1 MSGMDS
7 KEYQLALARTRQAMH
22 VHKAVGFMNTSNS
35 ARQALPEQFGHT
47 AIPAQ
52 LCCNDKACPYLK
64 PDLACRAVVELQ
76 RAMQENS
83 IARCPILGAQHEGSA
98 VSPLSILLVN
108 TGYQRVQASRAC
120 PSFASACCDC
130 SITHTVSLDWS
141 HRNVFQSLA
150 CAL

>member
-35 ARQALPEQFGHT
+35 ARQALPELSSHAAT
-47 AIPAQ
+47 PAQ
-52 LCCNDKACPYLK
+52 LYCNDKPFLPE

-98 VSPLSILLVN
+98 VSPICILLVN
-108 TGYQRVQASRAC
+108 TRYQRGASLRRLC
-120 PSFASACCDC
+120 M
-130 SITHTVSLDWS
+130 L
-141 HRNVFQSLA
+141 
-150 CAL
+150 